1 MYFGA
6 IEEEVIVRKKLKNYN
21 DVTRCYNNDIT
32 TLPLG
37 EYYHAKINK
46 ILGPN
51 EMGLSKSIACN
62 WEYYRYTKYLSHT
75 FVFSLRGSYW
85 NPTFNEGIKMISKF
99 FSTLNF

>member
-1 MYFGA
+1 MGNRFVLWCNRRSYC
-6 IEEEVIVRKKLKNYN
+6 EKKIKNYN
-21 DVTRCYNNDIT
+21 DVTRCYNIDIT

-62 WEYYRYTKYLSHT
+62 WEYYTQNTSHIHSFFLWGGATGILLSTK
-75 FVFSLRGSYW
+75 
-85 NPTFNEGIKMISKF
+85 E
-99 FSTLNF
+99 